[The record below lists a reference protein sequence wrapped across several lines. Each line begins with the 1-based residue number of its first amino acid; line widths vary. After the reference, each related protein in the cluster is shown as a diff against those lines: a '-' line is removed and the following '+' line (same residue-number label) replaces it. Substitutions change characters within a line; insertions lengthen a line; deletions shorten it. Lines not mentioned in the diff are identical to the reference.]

1 MLINKLLKIKYP
13 VIQGAMANIA
23 TAEFAAAVSNIGGL
37 GVIGAGAMDGE
48 QARAEIR
55 KCKELTDKPFGINVM
70 LVNPYTDE
78 IMKVITEEK
87 VAVVTTGAGNPGKYV
102 AMLKESGAKIIPVVA
117 GVALAIR
124 MERLG
129 VDGLIAEG
137 CEAGG
142 HIGEMTTMTLIPQ
155 IRDAVKIPVIAAGG
169 IADSRG
175 FIAALS
181 LGADGVQIG
190 TSLLVSKECPIH
202 ESYKKAVIKAKDSST
217 TVTGRSLNMPVRVM
231 KNRMSRKYLQLEKEI
246 DCKEEMERLTLGSLR
261 RAVFEGDIDD
271 GSVMMGQIAGL
282 CNEERTIAEILEDI
296 VGNGMKVMDCIG
308 EKLGDLQ

>member
-142 HIGEMTTMTLIPQ
+142 HIGEMTTMALIPQ

-175 FIAALS
+175 FVAALS

-282 CNEERTIAEILEDI
+282 CNEERTIAEILDDI

>member
-55 KCKELTDKPFGINVM
+55 KCRELTDKPFGINVM

-175 FIAALS
+175 FVAALS

-246 DCKEEMERLTLGSLR
+246 DCKGEMERLTLGSLR

>member
-23 TAEFAAAVSNIGGL
+23 TAEFAAAVSNTGGL

>member
-23 TAEFAAAVSNIGGL
+23 TAEFAAAVSNIGAL

-70 LVNPYTDE
+70 LVNPYADE

-175 FIAALS
+175 FVAALS

>member
-23 TAEFAAAVSNIGGL
+23 TAEFAAAVSNTGGL

-296 VGNGMKVMDCIG
+296 IGNGMKVMDCIG

>member
-296 VGNGMKVMDCIG
+296 IGNGMKVMDCIG

>member
-70 LVNPYTDE
+70 LVNPYADE

-175 FIAALS
+175 FVAALS

-282 CNEERTIAEILEDI
+282 CNEERTIAEILDDI

>member
-78 IMKVITEEK
+78 IMRVITEEK

-142 HIGEMTTMTLIPQ
+142 HIGEMTTMALIPQ

-175 FIAALS
+175 FVAALS

>member
-70 LVNPYTDE
+70 LVNPYADE

-175 FIAALS
+175 FVAALS